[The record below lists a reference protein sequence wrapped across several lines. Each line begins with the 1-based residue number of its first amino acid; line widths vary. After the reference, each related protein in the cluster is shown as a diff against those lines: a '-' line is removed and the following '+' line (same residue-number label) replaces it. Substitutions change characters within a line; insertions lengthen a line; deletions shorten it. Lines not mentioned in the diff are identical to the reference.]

1 MKKLLLIKTIFCLL
15 VFASCK
21 SAVNNEE
28 FIHPSLDGVSDTD
41 LVTPYADMSLL
52 ENTRSATTSDPDIV
66 NWKVARFFAV
76 VEKIEFEDHYEAW
89 KGAKVSEKPIV
100 IYYTNS
106 EKPKYYEFRVIK
118 DNVEVGSITCN
129 ASKKEGKP
137 IVYVS
142 EMSHKVLGKVAK
154 ELATRS
160 GNARLSMANYPNQ
173 FVVEKNSGSARSVE
187 GVQGEFKDALTCE
200 VLDASKLFIE
210 ERADVM
216 LEKADA
222 KMLKQLEI
230 TEEQRLEILKEMKE
244 QEEIDSEMWQ
254 DIDSVENE
262 MIAMSDEEIERRVY
276 QGNAQVANQSDI
288 GIRHVEW
295 TEERSIYRNFLDD
308 WYNKRE
314 WEFSNKGTGSWGAC
328 GPYACTFIT
337 MGLGEKSGYKNVP
350 LSSKEHDKMAAM
362 YDAFENTIGTGPK
375 LISSLDYGMVYHTKY
390 RIERVCSHSWTD
402 VDEHFRSYKLP
413 VISLRSGWYGNDAG
427 YHYRTIIGV
436 ATYRTTKHHVIWWYW
451 FGWRNKR
458 WTRSYDTN
466 WYYMHD
472 SGVDSKGWYNHYVD
486 GDKRFG
492 NFWERSGLPC
502 QRRLGLVKGK

>member
-1 MKKLLLIKTIFCLL
+1 MKKHLLIKTIFCLL
-15 VFASCK
+15 VFVSCK

-28 FIHPSLDGVSDTD
+28 VVHPSLDGVSDTD

-52 ENTRSATTSDPDIV
+52 ENTRSATTSDSDIV

-154 ELATRS
+154 ELISSIGSTR
-160 GNARLSMANYPNQ
+160 LTMANYPNQ
-173 FVVEKNSGSARSVE
+173 FVVEKNSASARSAE

-200 VLDASKLFIE
+200 ILDASKLFIE

-222 KMLKQLEI
+222 KMLEQLEI

-244 QEEIDSEMWQ
+244 EEEITSEMWQ
-254 DIDSVENE
+254 DIDNVENE
-262 MIAMSDEEIERRVY
+262 MIAMSDEEIEGKMSNSVTTKRIER
-276 QGNAQVANQSDI
+276 
-288 GIRHVEW
+288 

-314 WEFSNKGTGSWGAC
+314 WLLYEREPWC

-337 MGLGEKSGYKNVP
+337 MGLGKNSGYTDVP
-350 LSSKEHDKMAAM
+350 TNKYDYQKLIAM

-375 LISSLDYGMVYHTKY
+375 SISSLNYGMVYHTKY
-390 RIERVCSHSWTD
+390 RIERLCSHSWAD

-451 FGWRNKR
+451 FGWKNRR

-472 SGVDSKGWYNHYVD
+472 AGVDSKGWYNYYVD
-486 GDKRFG
+486 GDKKFG

-502 QRRLGLVKGK
+502 QRRLGLVKHK

>member
-1 MKKLLLIKTIFCLL
+1 MKKHLLIKTIFCFL

-21 SAVNNEE
+21 SAVNNGE

-137 IVYVS
+137 VVYVS

-160 GNARLSMANYPNQ
+160 GNTRLSMANYPNQ

-244 QEEIDSEMWQ
+244 QAEIDSEMWQ

-262 MIAMSDEEIERRVY
+262 MIAMSDEEIENRMSNSVTTKRIDRVEIVEDRRNILY
-276 QGNAQVANQSDI
+276 
-288 GIRHVEW
+288 
-295 TEERSIYRNFLDD
+295 D
-308 WYNKRE
+308 WYNKYD
-314 WEFSNKGTGSWGAC
+314 WVIDNSDNANIWC
-328 GPYACTFIT
+328 GPAAIT
-337 MGLGEKSGYKNVP
+337 LITAGLGEKSGWNKVP
-350 LSSKEHDKMAAM
+350 LSKDAKKMRKM
-362 YDAFENTIGTGPK
+362 YDDFEGETGTGLGTGIVFLYQMDRALQKFTNYKIEKK
-375 LISSLDYGMVYHTKY
+375 LFH
-390 RIERVCSHSWTD
+390 RWQD
-402 VDEHFRSYKLP
+402 VDDHITNYKLP
-413 VISLRSGWYGNDAG
+413 VISLRTGWRWHDPGL
-427 YHYRTIIGV
+427 HYRTIIGTAV
-436 ATYRTTKHHVIWWYW
+436 DSKKEHHIFWWWW
-451 FGWRNKR
+451 FGWRNKK
-458 WTRSYDTN
+458 WIKYSYN
-466 WYYMHD
+466 YWYCMRD
-472 SGVDSKGWYNHYVD
+472 AGVDGEAVKSENLVSGHNGKD
-486 GDKRFG
+486 
-492 NFWERSGLPC
+492 FWELAGTYYQC
-502 QRRLGLVKGK
+502 RLALVKRK

>member
-173 FVVEKNSGSARSVE
+173 FVVEKNSGSARSAE

-222 KMLKQLEI
+222 KMLEQLEI

-314 WEFSNKGTGSWGAC
+314 WGRPRGLGC
-328 GPYACTFIT
+328 GPAALGFIT
-337 MGLGEKSGYKNVP
+337 LGLGEKSGVKNVP
-350 LSSKEHDKMAAM
+350 LTDDYTKIKSIYMIFQNELGS
-362 YDAFENTIGTGPK
+362 GPK
-375 LISSLDYGMVYHTKY
+375 LISTLDSAMQRYTNYEV
-390 RIERVCSHSWTD
+390 ERVCSHSWTD

-436 ATYRTTKHHVIWWYW
+436 ATYRTTKHHVIWWWW

-472 SGVDSKGWYNHYVD
+472 AGVDSRGKFNHYVV
-486 GDKRFG
+486 GDPTHG